1 MAMKNYIKSFF
12 SFSIGTWIRAIIVFF
27 STPIISYLILPE
39 EFGRASMFTLAY
51 NIALLVTLLG
61 LDQSLV
67 RYYYEEEDKN
77 NVFWSCLFPS
87 VILGFFVSIFFIVFE
102 KSLSIF
108 LYGDYYKGIGYL
120 FAFSLLSGI
129 FQRFNQLSIRMQK
142 RGFLFSFINVIL
154 ALGNFGGTVVFAL
167 TVSRSF
173 YAIIFGQ
180 IIGNI
185 FALLVGFFV
194 DKQSRSFSKIDFE
207 KLLEFLKYGIPFIPS
222 SILYWL
228 FSSIDRISLR
238 QFSTFT
244 EIGLY
249 SAAFKIVSI
258 MQLIQVGFTTFWVPL
273 AYEKYN
279 SKAISDNFFEKAN
292 SLISAI
298 LFIFGLLLLA
308 FKDLIFLLFA
318 KSYREASYIAPFLIL
333 YPIMYMLSE
342 TTVLGINFSKKTYW
356 HIVITGVSAFVNFV
370 GNNLLVPLLE
380 AKGAAISTGLSYVV
394 FFTLRTVI
402 AQKYYT
408 MHIKIKRIYMSV
420 ILIVIVASLGTFFKA
435 SYIYYIF
442 CILVL
447 LIYLLLYKD
456 VISYV
461 KDQMKK

>member
-1 MAMKNYIKSFF
+1 MRKYLKMFF
-12 SFSIGTWIRAIIVFF
+12 SFSIGTWLRAIISFF

-67 RYYYEEEDKN
+67 RYYYEEEDKPN
-77 NVFWSCLFPS
+77 IFWSCLIPS
-87 VILGFFVSIFFIVFE
+87 IILGSVVSLFFIFFD

-442 CILVL
+442 CMLVL

>member
-1 MAMKNYIKSFF
+1 
-12 SFSIGTWIRAIIVFF
+12 
-27 STPIISYLILPE
+27 
-39 EFGRASMFTLAY
+39 
-51 NIALLVTLLG
+51 
-61 LDQSLV
+61 
-67 RYYYEEEDKN
+67 
-77 NVFWSCLFPS
+77 FWSCLFPS
-87 VILGFFVSIFFIVFE
+87 VILGFLVSLFFIVFE

-120 FAFSLLSGI
+120 LAFSLLSGI

-142 RGFLFSFINVIL
+142 KGFLFSLISVIL
-154 ALGNFGGTVVFAL
+154 ALGNFGGTVVYAL
-167 TVSRSF
+167 IVSRSF

-185 FALLVGFFV
+185 FSLLVGFFI
-194 DKQSRSFSKIDFE
+194 DKQFRSFSKLNFE
-207 KLLEFLKYGIPFIPS
+207 KLVEFLKYGIPFIPS
-222 SILYWL
+222 MILYWL

-258 MQLIQVGFTTFWVPL
+258 MQLIQVGFTTFWAPL

-279 SKAISDNFFEKAN
+279 SEDSSDNFFEKAN

-298 LFIFGLLLLA
+298 LFVFGLLLLV
-308 FKDLIFLLFA
+308 FKDLIFLFFA

-370 GNNLLVPLLE
+370 GNSILVPFLG

-402 AQKYYT
+402 AQKYYP
-408 MHIKIKRIYMSV
+408 MNIKMKRIYISV
-420 ILIVIVASLGTFFKA
+420 FLIVIIASVGTFFKV

-442 CILVL
+442 CAIVL

-461 KDQMKK
+461 RGQIKR

>member
-1 MAMKNYIKSFF
+1 
-12 SFSIGTWIRAIIVFF
+12 
-27 STPIISYLILPE
+27 
-39 EFGRASMFTLAY
+39 
-51 NIALLVTLLG
+51 
-61 LDQSLV
+61 
-67 RYYYEEEDKN
+67 
-77 NVFWSCLFPS
+77 
-87 VILGFFVSIFFIVFE
+87 
-102 KSLSIF
+102 
-108 LYGDYYKGIGYL
+108 
-120 FAFSLLSGI
+120 
-129 FQRFNQLSIRMQK
+129 MQK

-442 CILVL
+442 CMLVL